1 MQLAAYEIL
10 GDAGLINEQAERYR
24 NVTPDDIRTV
34 ADHILRVGN
43 CNTLNY
49 LSLKK

>member
-10 GDAGLINEQAERYR
+10 GDAGQINQQADHYR
-24 NVTPDDIRTV
+24 NVTADDILKV
-34 ADHILRVGN
+34 ASGILRSEN
-43 CNTLNY
+43 CNLLNY